1 MENKNREKYKLGSL
15 LLRTLKDIFNVV
27 PGAAT
32 CMLISI
38 ILKSAL
44 VGVNAFVLARLFNQ
58 AKLFLDGKDV
68 SRQLIICCGILGI
81 VNLLQQ
87 LTDAIFTENMVKV
100 DSSIL
105 YKFKIELS
113 KKCTRLPLITLED
126 FNRINELERAKQ
138 CLQNTRLSDLSLSFF
153 NIMSEVISVGS
164 VSFVLA
170 SFDPWLIPISLIS
183 VIPYIVIRMIRGTQF
198 YELKWFQAKKQRRKD
213 YLFKLFS
220 DKRSMKEIRVMCSGD
235 YLENKWGQVRDEIN
249 EEVWDFKKKDILV
262 LCFCD
267 FLKIVGYFL
276 SVIIVIEFTI
286 KGRIS
291 IGEMS
296 ACLVAFSNFQ
306 TSMKYVMINI
316 GRIPECAS
324 FTSDFYY
331 FMDLEEEPER
341 KNELPPVQKG
351 IHLGKVS
358 FCYPNTTKPS
368 IQDVSLDIKVGE
380 TVAILGENGSGKT
393 TLTKI
398 ILGLYKCM
406 KGEILFDDLNIDSI
420 KRNSLYDYISMVS
433 QNFTQYN
440 LSLRENILFSNE
452 ANDETEKKIEE
463 ICEWIG
469 LESVL
474 QEDKLGT
481 LLGREFGGVELSQGQ
496 WQKIA
501 IARVLVK
508 ESQIVFLDEPTSA
521 LDPIIEN
528 EILTQ
533 FLRLVQGKTAIIISH
548 RVGLCKNV
556 DKIVVMK
563 NGGITEIGNHT
574 ELMKKKG
581 EYYRLYTAQNKWYI

>member
-1 MENKNREKYKLGSL
+1 
-15 LLRTLKDIFNVV
+15 
-27 PGAAT
+27 
-32 CMLISI
+32 
-38 ILKSAL
+38 
-44 VGVNAFVLARLFNQ
+44 
-58 AKLFLDGKDV
+58 
-68 SRQLIICCGILGI
+68 
-81 VNLLQQ
+81 
-87 LTDAIFTENMVKV
+87 
-100 DSSIL
+100 
-105 YKFKIELS
+105 
-113 KKCTRLPLITLED
+113 
-126 FNRINELERAKQ
+126 
-138 CLQNTRLSDLSLSFF
+138 
-153 NIMSEVISVGS
+153 
-164 VSFVLA
+164 
-170 SFDPWLIPISLIS
+170 
-183 VIPYIVIRMIRGTQF
+183 
-198 YELKWFQAKKQRRKD
+198 
-213 YLFKLFS
+213 
-220 DKRSMKEIRVMCSGD
+220 
-235 YLENKWGQVRDEIN
+235 
-249 EEVWDFKKKDILV
+249 
-262 LCFCD
+262 
-267 FLKIVGYFL
+267 
-276 SVIIVIEFTI
+276 
-286 KGRIS
+286 
-291 IGEMS
+291 
-296 ACLVAFSNFQ
+296 
-306 TSMKYVMINI
+306 
-316 GRIPECAS
+316 
-324 FTSDFYY
+324 
-331 FMDLEEEPER
+331 
-341 KNELPPVQKG
+341 
-351 IHLGKVS
+351 
-358 FCYPNTTKPS
+358 
-368 IQDVSLDIKVGE
+368 
-380 TVAILGENGSGKT
+380 
-393 TLTKI
+393 
-398 ILGLYKCM
+398 M